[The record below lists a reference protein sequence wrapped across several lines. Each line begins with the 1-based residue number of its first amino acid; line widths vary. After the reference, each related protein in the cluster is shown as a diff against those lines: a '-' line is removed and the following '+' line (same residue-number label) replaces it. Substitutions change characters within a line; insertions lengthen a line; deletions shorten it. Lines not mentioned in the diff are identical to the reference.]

1 MSTTTS
7 AAQASAATPATAALS
22 AGGKRALLRQ
32 LSPVVTMTATYVVRK
47 AMISAY
53 EARTHEPAPVIYARN
68 VSPIKKV
75 IWTATVAAA
84 VALIE
89 IIVLEVIGGED

>member
-1 MSTTTS
+1 MSTMNPT
-7 AAQASAATPATAALS
+7 ATAS
-22 AGGKRALLRQ
+22 PSRRALVRQ
-32 LSPVVTMTATYVVRK
+32 LSPLITMTATYVVRK

-68 VSPIKKV
+68 ISPIKKLV
-75 IWTATVAAA
+75 WTATVATA

-89 IIVLEVIGGED
+89 IIVLELIGDDD

>member
-7 AAQASAATPATAALS
+7 AAAQQAAPSR
-22 AGGKRALLRQ
+22 RALARQ
-32 LSPVVTMTATYVVRK
+32 LSPLVTMTATDLVRK

-53 EARTHEPAPVIYARN
+53 EARTHEPAPVIYASN
-68 VSPIKKV
+68 VSPVKK
-75 IWTATVAAA
+75 ILWTATVAAA

-89 IIVLEVIGGED
+89 IIVLEVIGGDE